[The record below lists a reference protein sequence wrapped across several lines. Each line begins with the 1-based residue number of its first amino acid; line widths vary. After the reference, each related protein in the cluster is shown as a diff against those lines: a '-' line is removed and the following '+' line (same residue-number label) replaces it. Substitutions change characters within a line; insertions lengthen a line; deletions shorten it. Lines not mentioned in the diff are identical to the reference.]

1 VARVDDS
8 VVGPGGAVV
17 VAQAQDAAAA
27 EGQHP
32 GGVGEDDPPAG
43 LPLDAV
49 ASLCCRRAIQAGDS
63 DGVGLG
69 EDLGELLVVVNLAP
83 GDAPVA
89 GDGVGDLAR
98 GVLVAGPHVYG
109 AVGALDQDGLVQAGP
124 LVGEVPGVDDGAQ
137 HLASV
142 IG

>member
-1 VARVDDS
+1 MARVDDS

-32 GGVGEDDPPAG
+32 GGIGEDDPPADRT
-43 LPLDAV
+43 LDAIAV
-49 ASLCCRRAIQAGDS
+49 PHGRCALQASDG

-69 EDLGELLVVVNLAP
+69 EDLGKLLVIVDLAP
-83 GDAPVA
+83 GDAPVV
-89 GDGVGDLAR
+89 GDGVGNPPR
-98 GVLVAGPHVYG
+98 GVLVASPHVHG
-109 AVGALDQDGLVQAGP
+109 SVSSFDEDGLVEASP

>member
-1 VARVDDS
+1 MARVDDP

-17 VAQAQDAAAA
+17 LAQAQDAAAA

-43 LPLDAV
+43 RTLDAIAV
-49 ASLCCRRAIQAGDS
+49 PRCRCALQAGDG

-69 EDLGELLVVVNLAP
+69 EDLGELRVVVDLPP
-83 GDAPVA
+83 GDAPVV
-89 GDGVGDLAR
+89 GDGVSDPAR

-109 AVGALDQDGLVQAGP
+109 AVGPFNEDGLVQAGP
-124 LVGEVPGVDDGAQ
+124 LVGQVPGVDDGAQ

>member
-1 VARVDDS
+1 MARVDDP

-32 GGVGEDDPPAG
+32 GGIGEDDPPAG
-43 LPLDAV
+43 CPRGAIAV
-49 ASLCCRRAIQAGDS
+49 PRCRCALQAGDG
-63 DGVGLG
+63 DGIGLG
-69 EDLGELLVVVNLAP
+69 EDLGKLLVIVDLPP
-83 GDAPVA
+83 GDAPIV
-89 GDGVGDLAR
+89 GDGVGDPPR
-98 GVLVAGPHVYG
+98 GVLVTGPHVYR
-109 AVGALDQDGLVQAGP
+109 AVGPFNEDGLVQAGP
-124 LVGEVPGVDDGAQ
+124 LIGQVPGVDDGAH